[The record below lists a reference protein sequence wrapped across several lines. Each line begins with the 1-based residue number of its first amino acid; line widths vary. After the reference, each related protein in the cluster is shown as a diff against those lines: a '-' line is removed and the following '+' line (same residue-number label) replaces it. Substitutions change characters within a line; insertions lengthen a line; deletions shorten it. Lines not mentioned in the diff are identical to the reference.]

1 MFTWRI
7 IARVGALACACVC
20 LGQNLAP
27 PASGTAGSG
36 IAGLEAV
43 ATNADVN
50 YCFSRVR
57 GLDPGHEPP
66 PFIELEL
73 HVRVSYRNHGTS
85 PLIVPLERTRTV
97 YTGLKLEA
105 LSAFRENRDPFEFTV
120 KPMKE
125 LPSSV
130 NRDNPINPGND
141 VFAVI
146 PAGGEMTPPLLE
158 DISLPVNRTGFFKKN
173 PDLRG
178 HRAYIKLQFVHQPLA
193 AALKADLSTRWSS
206 FGAPWTGTLTTNTF
220 LVDVP
225 ENPPAAARCVD
236 RPAPGV
242 SSRDRDVQSGK

>member
-1 MFTWRI
+1 MKFT
-7 IARVGALACACVC
+7 IARMVVLACACVC
-20 LGQNLAP
+20 RGQNAAP
-27 PASGTAGSG
+27 PASQAGG
-36 IAGLEAV
+36 PEAV
-43 ATNADVN
+43 ATNADVS
-50 YCFSRVR
+50 YCFSPVR

-97 YTGLKLEA
+97 YTGLKPEA
-105 LSAFRENRDPFEFTV
+105 LSVFRESRNPFELAV

-130 NRDNPINPGND
+130 NRDNPIDPEND

-146 PAGGEMTPPLLE
+146 PADGEMTPLLE
-158 DISLPVNRTGFFKKN
+158 DLSLPVTRTGFFKKY

-178 HRAYIKLQFVHQPLA
+178 HRVDIKLQFVHQPLA
-193 AALKADLSTRWSS
+193 AALRADLSNRWAS
-206 FGAPWTGTLTTNTF
+206 FGVPWTGTLTTNTF

-225 ENPPAAARCVD
+225 ENPPATARCID
-236 RPAPGV
+236 RQPDHPV
-242 SSRDRDVQSGK
+242 SSHDRDVQSGK